1 MLGLFKNPQTAHEL
15 EGIWERVGDEFE
27 GSLVKVYRAQDE
39 LIGQLIVSTPAMLD
53 AGWEIGDKKW
63 RQIEGD
69 PHEGWHLL
77 DLRKQYDTQNK
88 KLISTDYAHYWISI
102 GGFQN
107 SRTLRLHQ
115 SKVPL
120 FAEQNWKKVGE
131 LIVANESL

>member
-1 MLGLFKNPQTAHEL
+1 MLGIRNPQTAQEL

-27 GSLVKVYRAQDE
+27 GCLIKVYREESE

-63 RQIEGD
+63 RRIEGD

-88 KLISTDYAHYWISI
+88 KLISTDYAHYWLSLT
-102 GGFQN
+102 GT
-107 SRTLRLHQ
+107 RKLRLHQ

-120 FAEQNWKKVGE
+120 FPEQNWKKVGD
-131 LIVANESL
+131 LIVS

>member
-1 MLGLFKNPQTAHEL
+1 MLGIRNPQTAQEL

-27 GSLVKVYRAQDE
+27 GCLVKVYREGNE

-53 AGWEIGDKKW
+53 AGWQIGDKKW

-88 KLISTDYAHYWISI
+88 KLISTDYAHYWVSLV
-102 GGFQN
+102 GT
-107 SRTLRLHQ
+107 RKLRLHQ

-120 FAEQNWKKVGE
+120 FPEQNWKKVGN
-131 LIVANESL
+131 LIALQ

>member
-1 MLGLFKNPQTAHEL
+1 MLGIRNPQTAQEL

-27 GSLVKVYRAQDE
+27 GCLVKVFKEDHE
-39 LIGQLIVSTPAMLD
+39 WIGQLIVSTPAMLD

-77 DLRKQYDTQNK
+77 DLRKQYDTENK
-88 KLISTDYAHYWISI
+88 KLISTDYAHYWISLS
-102 GGFQN
+102 GT
-107 SRTLRLHQ
+107 RKLRLHQ

-120 FAEQNWKKVGE
+120 FPEQNWKKVGD
-131 LIVANESL
+131 LIASQ

>member
-1 MLGLFKNPQTAHEL
+1 MLGIHHPQTIQEL

-27 GSLVKVYRAQDE
+27 GCLIKVYREEKE

-63 RQIEGD
+63 REIEGD

-88 KLISTDYAHYWISI
+88 KLISIDYAHYWISLT
-102 GGFQN
+102 GTRN
-107 SRTLRLHQ
+107 LRLHQ

-120 FAEQNWKKVGE
+120 FPEQNWRKVGD
-131 LIVANESL
+131 LIVK

>member
-1 MLGLFKNPQTAHEL
+1 MLGIRNPQTAKEL

-27 GSLVKVYRAQDE
+27 GCLVKVFHEDDE
-39 LIGQLIVSTPAMLD
+39 WIGQLIVSTPAMLD

-77 DLRKQYDTQNK
+77 DLRKQYDTQNR
-88 KLISTDYAHYWISI
+88 KLISTDYAHYWISLF
-102 GGFQN
+102 GT
-107 SRTLRLHQ
+107 RKLRLHQ

-120 FAEQNWKKVGE
+120 FPEQNWKKVGD
-131 LIVANESL
+131 LIVP